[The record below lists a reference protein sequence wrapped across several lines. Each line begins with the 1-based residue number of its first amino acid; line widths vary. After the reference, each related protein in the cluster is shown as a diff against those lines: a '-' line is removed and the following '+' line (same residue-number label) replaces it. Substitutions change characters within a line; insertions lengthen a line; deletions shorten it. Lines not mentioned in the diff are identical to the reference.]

1 MLLLLIRW
9 GEDSIPRPVSASIP
23 APMPQLTPL
32 LSHTA
37 CLQVMIPVAAG
48 CLYPLLQ
55 FQLPPW
61 VAGACM
67 AASSVSVV
75 CSSLLLRLYVRPRR
89 VLRDVSAPPSAIY

>member
-1 MLLLLIRW
+1 MMTMIFWCLFISSALLPLSPPP
-9 GEDSIPRPVSASIP
+9 E
-23 APMPQLTPL
+23 LTPL
-32 LSHTA
+32 CSHPTS
-37 CLQVMIPVAAG
+37 LQVMIPVAAG
-48 CLYPLLQ
+48 CFYPFLQ

-75 CSSLLLRLYVRPRR
+75 CSSLLLRLYQRPRR